1 MGSLKINGRQIF
13 LLTENDRYPSPTINS
28 PPMFALREDEEGKF
42 WAYFLHKGRWPLIAE
57 TPFPTQ
63 GSAVEAAMEFDYYK
77 LFK

>member
-28 PPMFALREDEEGKF
+28 PPMFALREDEEGNF
-42 WAYFLHKGRWPLIAE
+42 WVYFQLKGRWPLIAD
-57 TPFPTQ
+57 TPFETQ
-63 GSAVEAAMEFDYYK
+63 GKAVEAAMEFDYCK